1 MRSELR
7 AQAML
12 VEKVSYRVNW
22 KKFKK
27 GCSFFIPCLNPP
39 VAEKEIR
46 RTTQRLR
53 YNILTKV
60 VIEDGIRGLRVWR
73 V

>member
-1 MRSELR
+1 
-7 AQAML
+7 ML

-22 KKFKK
+22 KKFRK
-27 GCSFFIPCLNPP
+27 GHSFFVPCLDPP
-39 VAEKEIR
+39 AAKKEIM
-46 RTTQRLR
+46 RTTQRFR

-60 VIEDGIRGLRVWR
+60 VIEEGVRGLRVWR